1 MFFQKV
7 LKGICFDDDALA
19 DRMLTDEGILC
30 NWWRKVGPITL
41 PQIAGQLTE
50 RNLLWHLNHYS
61 DLDSGEAFGKH
72 SPFISTTAGTVERD
86 AALGINVVHAPL
98 MTALWFAT
106 NGFTSVG
113 YIYYAYLMTLGKQAI
128 QLKDFSEEVRDLHI
142 YSTFLPHHP
151 EGEVVAKIAI
161 VAAQLERYEKFDGP
175 ACRASFAASS
185 VPTPTLSQHNP
196 NYADP
201 VRFTNLRGFVS

>member
-7 LKGICFDDDALA
+7 LKGICFDDDDHA
-19 DRMLTDEGILC
+19 DRILTRDGIEC
-30 NWWRKVGPITL
+30 NWWRKVGPITTA
-41 PQIAGQLTE
+41 QIAEQLTE
-50 RNLLWHLNHYS
+50 RNLLWHLNHYD
-61 DLDSGEAFGKH
+61 DLDLDEAFGRH

-86 AALGINVVHAPL
+86 AALGVNIIHAPF

-106 NGFTSVG
+106 NGFRSVG
-113 YIYYAYLMTLGKQAI
+113 YIYHAYVMTIGKQAI
-128 QLKDFSEEVRDLHI
+128 ELRDFSEEVRDLNI
-142 YSTFLPHHP
+142 YASFLPYHP

-175 ACRASFAASS
+175 ACRASLAGDNLPMPIS
-185 VPTPTLSQHNP
+185 TQNNP

-201 VRFTNLRGFVS
+201 LRFTNLRGFVS